1 MDSIQRVS
9 TFIDSWI
16 KRQVL
21 IHQAENNLNM
31 EALDLQRQIDEYR
44 NSLVIYEY
52 ESQLINQRLDTIV
65 SEDEI
70 TEYYEQNK
78 KDFQL
83 RNTMVK
89 VAYVI
94 LDEDSKQKAMFKKLL
109 SDRDT
114 LLLQNIDIQAN
125 YYAVKSYVDVDH
137 WMRLDDL
144 TSIIPIEIFNA
155 ESFLKKNKF
164 VSFDMNE
171 YTYMVRFVEYLLEE
185 STSPLEMVHDNI
197 KSVVLEHRKQA
208 MLEKMRTSIYNKA
221 RREHAFEVYV
231 GSPALN
237 SID

>member
-1 MDSIQRVS
+1 
-9 TFIDSWI
+9 
-16 KRQVL
+16 
-21 IHQAENNLNM
+21 
-31 EALDLQRQIDEYR
+31 
-44 NSLVIYEY
+44 
-52 ESQLINQRLDTIV
+52 
-65 SEDEI
+65 
-70 TEYYEQNK
+70 
-78 KDFQL
+78 
-83 RNTMVK
+83 MVK

-94 LDEDSKQKAMFKKLL
+94 LNEDSKQKAMFKKLL

-197 KSVVLEHRKQA
+197 KSVILEHRKQA